1 MIPKPPHF
9 RLCSSSPRLAAAVGG
24 ACVLIA
30 SPATKAGDWDDM
42 LARYG
47 ELELIAGLPGQSADN
62 GNEWNFADGEDAL
75 QAELSEPH
83 SAMGDLEGNVLVA
96 DKNAHAIRQIR
107 PDGTIHTI
115 AGTNVGGFNGDGPA
129 VARQLNGPQNAYPTP
144 DGSFYILDTGN
155 HRIRRVSRDGLMTTV
170 ITEPANLSRGLW
182 VSHDATLIYYC
193 TDNSLRRWTPALG
206 VGPGTAMASG
216 FTECGNIDV
225 ARDGSIYVTDRAT
238 SQVFRIIPTA
248 TPATYTP
255 VVVAGTGDDTDNGP
269 GSNGTSAMKLG
280 LRGVR
285 GIAFHPLG
293 GYFLATHKGGDIWY
307 VDTAGKGRV
316 IVNGNDGSVHVGT
329 SQPLPTPG
337 TVMSEPRFVSVAPNG
352 DLLMATNDA
361 GFIRRARYIG
371 PPTAAPVAN
380 PSQLPG
386 PSFRLDWTGGGDRGY
401 RVESSDNPAGPW
413 TFRALLNA
421 GTASTALSWTDE
433 NTPLPPTRFYRL
445 RDFRIWPN

>member
-9 RLCSSSPRLAAAVGG
+9 RSCSSIPQLAAAGG
-24 ACVLIA
+24 ACLLFNL
-30 SPATKAGDWDDM
+30 PAAIAGDWDDM
-42 LARYG
+42 LAQYG
-47 ELELIAGLPGQSADN
+47 ELQLIAGLPGQSPDN
-62 GNEWNFADGEDAL
+62 GNEWNFAEGEDAL

-83 SAMGDLEGNVLVA
+83 SALGDLDGNVIVA

-129 VARQLNGPQNAYPTP
+129 VDRQLNGPQNAYPTP
-144 DGSFYILDTGN
+144 DGSLYILDTGN
-155 HRIRRVSRDGLMTTV
+155 HRIRRVGREGMMTTV
-170 ITEPANLSRGLW
+170 ITDPANLSRGLW

-193 TDNSLRRWTPALG
+193 TDNSLRRWTPSMGL
-206 VGPGTAMASG
+206 GPGTVMATG

-225 ARDGSIYVTDRAT
+225 ARDGSIYVTDRGA
-238 SQVFRIIPTA
+238 SQVFRITPTA

-255 VVVAGTGDDTDNGP
+255 VVVAGVGDDTDNGP
-269 GSNGTSAMKLG
+269 GSNGTSALKLG

-293 GYFLATHKGGDIWY
+293 GFFLATHKGGDIWY

-316 IVNGNDGSVHVGT
+316 IVNGNDGSVHDST

-371 PPTAAPVAN
+371 PVIPCAVARPFMAPGA
-380 PSQLPG
+380 SL
-386 PSFRLDWTGGGDRGY
+386 RLDWTGAVGRGY
-401 RVESSDNPAGPW
+401 RVESSINPAGPW
-413 TFRALLNA
+413 IPRAILRA
-421 GTASTALSWTDE
+421 GTAPAALSWTDE
-433 NTPLPPTRFYRL
+433 NTPLPPNRFYRL
-445 RDFRIWPN
+445 RDFRAWPN